1 MEFPDWFHTVRPD
14 SKAPTG
20 CHQPKATP
28 NLRHV
33 TPPSPPRPLPCIL
46 QLVFRGAHPSRC
58 SSRLRAL
65 RVEGETWP
73 LPCWGFHS
81 GGRQPGGQDAVLS
94 PELQQGARPGHVPR
108 CLPLLLVGFA
118 PSSETEPRA
127 RFPVPSRLGSRP
139 LLCTVLK
146 LKFCLCPLQ
155 APGGSGLCQRDS
167 PHPAPPCHTF
177 PERCPYLQ
185 LLCGFLPLAE
195 PAQEVR
201 KPRLPGQR
209 RVPPVLLA
217 VWPWEVT
224 SPLRAQLIPSVKW
237 VQRGN
242 GWETCNPVPGSRE
255 TVAITSL
262 LFEQRCCP
270 RPVLLDQA

>member
-33 TPPSPPRPLPCIL
+33 TPPSPPSPLPCIL

-146 LKFCLCPLQ
+146 LKFCLCPCRHPEGLGSVRGIAHTLHHRATRFLRDAHICSSSAAFSLWRSLHKRCESPGFQ
-155 APGGSGLCQRDS
+155 ARDEFLLS
-167 PHPAPPCHTF
+167 
-177 PERCPYLQ
+177 YW
-185 LLCGFLPLAE
+185 LCGLGKSLRLSE
-195 PAQEVR
+195 P
-201 KPRLPGQR
+201 
-209 RVPPVLLA
+209 
-217 VWPWEVT
+217 
-224 SPLRAQLIPSVKW
+224 
-237 VQRGN
+237 
-242 GWETCNPVPGSRE
+242 
-255 TVAITSL
+255 SL
-262 LFEQRCCP
+262 SHL
-270 RPVLLDQA
+270 